1 MILTVSFFSRKKL
14 VDEEG
19 YLLGGRSIP
28 PWMSAFSYGTAYFS
42 SVIFIGYAGKLG
54 WGFGLSVLW
63 IALGNTVVGTV
74 LAWKILGKKTREMT
88 QRLKASTMPEFL
100 GIRYESLGIKV
111 FSALIIFIY
120 LSVGLWQR
128 RLQILYKDAL

>member
-1 MILTVSFFSRKKL
+1 
-14 VDEEG
+14 
-19 YLLGGRSIP
+19 
-28 PWMSAFSYGTAYFS
+28 MSAFSYGTAYFS

-63 IALGNTVVGTV
+63 IALGNTVVGTL

-111 FSALIIFIY
+111 SSALIIFIFCCRMRQASIKGLDFY
-120 LSVGLWQR
+120 LKIFLVYLW
-128 RLQILYKDAL
+128 ILYI